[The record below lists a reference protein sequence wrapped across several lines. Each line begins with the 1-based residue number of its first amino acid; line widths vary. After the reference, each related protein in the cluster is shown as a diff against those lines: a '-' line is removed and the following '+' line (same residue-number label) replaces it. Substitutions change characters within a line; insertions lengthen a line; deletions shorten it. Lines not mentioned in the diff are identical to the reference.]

1 MFRLNRIPRF
11 GRRSRTCGSVG
22 MEKIING
29 LCRADI
35 HPRNGAQLID
45 FGCRNSVYC
54 DEFFVQNALAL
65 VANALNFIQSR
76 IKRIFCTH
84 AAVIGNRKSVRL
96 IPDTLQNLQC
106 GAAPRKN
113 DGLLPVG
120 QNYFLIF
127 SARPI
132 AGIYDS
138 PYSSK
143 TSSATLSCPL
153 PPSTTNRSGSSANF
167 SSPASVRSNRL
178 ERCSRIA
185 R

>member
-1 MFRLNRIPRF
+1 MFRLNRIPSF
-11 GRRSRTCGSVG
+11 GPTQPHLRIRR

-65 VANALNFIQSR
+65 VANALDFVQSR

-120 QNYFLIF
+120 QNYFLVF
-127 SARPI
+127 F
-132 AGIYDS
+132 G
-138 PYSSK
+138 K
-143 TSSATLSCPL
+143 TYCG
-153 PPSTTNRSGSSANF
+153 N
-167 SSPASVRSNRL
+167 
-178 ERCSRIA
+178 I
-185 R
+185 

>member
-1 MFRLNRIPRF
+1 MLFLFPVIGISLILRCLSLRFVMFRLNRIPRF
-11 GRRSRTCGSVG
+11 GRRSRAGGSVG

-65 VANALNFIQSR
+65 VANALDFVQSR

-127 SARPI
+127 F
-132 AGIYDS
+132 G
-138 PYSSK
+138 K
-143 TSSATLSCPL
+143 TYCV
-153 PPSTTNRSGSSANF
+153 N
-167 SSPASVRSNRL
+167 
-178 ERCSRIA
+178 I
-185 R
+185 

>member
-1 MFRLNRIPRF
+1 MQPHRRI
-11 GRRSRTCGSVG
+11 RRDG
-22 MEKIING
+22 KIING

-120 QNYFLIF
+120 QNYFLVF

>member
-1 MFRLNRIPRF
+1 MLFLFPVIGISPILRCLSLRFVMFRLNRIPRF
-11 GRRSRTCGSVG
+11 GQRSRTCGSVG

-45 FGCRNSVYC
+45 SGCRNSVYC

-65 VANALNFIQSR
+65 VANALDFIQSR

-127 SARPI
+127 F
-132 AGIYDS
+132 G
-138 PYSSK
+138 K
-143 TSSATLSCPL
+143 TYCG
-153 PPSTTNRSGSSANF
+153 N
-167 SSPASVRSNRL
+167 
-178 ERCSRIA
+178 I
-185 R
+185 